1 MEWRR
6 SENPLRKVCVMNITK
21 KDAAIKVGIDRAD
34 HNQPTGH
41 VSDNAEIQRAAEAA
55 RTQRLEEIRI
65 AKTKSSS

>member
-1 MEWRR
+1 M
-6 SENPLRKVCVMNITK
+6 MNITK